1 MRGRFAVV
9 RTSLGFGVLFVSSLV
24 LFACGS
30 SSTRDGFDD
39 GTGPGNGSGIGGDGE
54 GENTGSLGNNPPPVQ
69 PPPVE
74 ECQKMDI
81 IFVVDDSGSM
91 KEEQQNLAAN
101 FPKFVSKIDSFKTK
115 SGSKL
120 DWRIAVTTTA
130 RNLSYKIQV
139 PFGGTLPMSEKGD
152 DGAFRMPSECKT
164 KRRWVEKSDP
174 SASSDFQC
182 LAQAGTGGSS
192 IEMPL
197 YATKLALNE
206 RVADGTNAGF
216 LRDDALLAII
226 VLTDEDDCSREDNN
240 FTIQNDVCSTMSG
253 LKPVAEYKQM
263 LDNVAKGAGRWATA
277 VIAGPTACESGFGK
291 ASEAKRLKDFVGLA
305 GKNGTFSSIC
315 DGDLSGALEKALDTF
330 DAACKTLPPSS
341 VK

>member
-1 MRGRFAVV
+1 MV
-9 RTSLGFGVLFVSSLV
+9 RKTLGFVALLVSSLV
-24 LFACGS
+24 FACGTS
-30 SSTRDGFDD
+30 SSRDGFGEGAGAGPGD
-39 GTGPGNGSGIGGDGE
+39 GTGAGEE
-54 GENTGSLGNNPPPVQ
+54 GENKGSLGNSAPPVE
-69 PPPVE
+69 PPEPE

-130 RNLSYKIQV
+130 TNITYNIEMPP

-152 DGAFRMPSECKT
+152 DGAFRMPSACGT
-164 KRRWVEKSDP
+164 KRRWIEKSDP

-197 YATKLALNE
+197 QTTKLALND

-216 LRDDALLAII
+216 LRDDALLALVI
-226 VLTDEDDCSREDNN
+226 LTDEDDCSRDDNN
-240 FTIQNDVCSTMSG
+240 FTIQNDVCSTMQG
-253 LKPVAEYKQM
+253 LKPIADYKTM
-263 LDNVAKGAGRWATA
+263 LDLAAKGEGRWATA
-277 VIAGPTACESGFGK
+277 VIAGPTSCESGFGK
-291 ASEAKRLKDFVGLA
+291 AVEAKRLKEFVGMA

-315 DGDLSGALEKALDTF
+315 EGDLSGALEKALDTF
-330 DAACKTLPPSS
+330 DAACKTLPPSN

>member
-1 MRGRFAVV
+1 MV
-9 RTSLGFGVLFVSSLV
+9 RKSLGIGALVVSSLV
-24 LFACGS
+24 FACGTS
-30 SSTRDGFDD
+30 SERDGFDD
-39 GTGPGNGSGIGGDGE
+39 GAGPGSGVGNGGGPGADNG
-54 GENTGSLGNNPPPVQ
+54 GSLGSAASETE

-81 IFVVDDSGSM
+81 IFVIDDSGSM
-91 KEEQQNLAAN
+91 EEEQQNLAAN
-101 FPKFVSKIDSFKTK
+101 FPKFISKIDSFKTK

-130 RNLSYKIQV
+130 LNITYNISI
-139 PFGGTLPMSEKGD
+139 PFGGTLPMTEKGD
-152 DGAFRMPSECKT
+152 DGAFRMPSGCGGT
-164 KRRWVEKSDP
+164 QRRWVEKSDAN
-174 SASSDFQC
+174 ASSDFQC
-182 LAQAGTGGSS
+182 RAKAGTSGSS

-197 YATKLALNE
+197 EATKLALND

-216 LRDDALLAII
+216 LRDDALLALVI
-226 VLTDEDDCSREDNN
+226 LTDEDDCSRDDNN
-240 FTIQNDVCSTMSG
+240 FTIVNDVCSTMQG
-253 LKPVAEYKQM
+253 VKPMADYKQM

-291 ASEAKRLKDFVGLA
+291 ASEAKRLKEFVGLA

-315 DGDLSGALEKALDTF
+315 DGDLSDALEKALDTF
-330 DAACKTLPPSS
+330 DAACKTLPPSE